1 MNVMR
6 LLICCSIL
14 WVLCGCAAVGVPLSS
29 DPNQKLNYAASL
41 MEDWGPEQRPLPAER
56 LIQEAMDIARTKG
69 DDVCLANAY
78 RIYAFFLDSKA
89 VENWE
94 LHYRK
99 YGFIDKSI
107 SFDNRKQKSIEY
119 FEKARDIYESKL
131 MYGAVTNIYYSL
143 SLLYYWNHQQKEA
156 CDALEKSLE
165 SHLKFKRSNPGV
177 RITLPDGFS
186 SYEAYVDAAKKECGC
201 I

>member
-1 MNVMR
+1 MQPGFIHFHCLVG
-6 LLICCSIL
+6 SIRML
-14 WVLCGCAAVGVPLSS
+14 F
-29 DPNQKLNYAASL
+29 
-41 MEDWGPEQRPLPAER
+41 PA
-56 LIQEAMDIARTKG
+56 ISIFQTKTPG
-69 DDVCLANAY
+69 YNAY
-78 RIYAFFLDSKA
+78 
-89 VENWE
+89 
-94 LHYRK
+94 HYRK